1 VTEKLNKLAFE
12 EGVKATEEISPTPVF
27 VKPPEDHDQI

>member
-12 EGVKATEEISPTPVF
+12 EGVKATGEISPTPVL
-27 VKPPEDHDQI
+27 VNSPEDHDQI